1 MMAAEPARAAQ
12 EVETTPAVE
21 FELATNNEGVRVNL
35 KINNA
40 PLATAVVGGL
50 GLALGIFYNRH
61 PDLVERTI
69 KGVFEGICRVWNITR
84 GSIVVELYC
93 DTEQSFLAFMEAF
106 ETKKIKQRLEEEF
119 QKVGFKEELELT
131 ITNDKEVYEKLDKI
145 R

>member
-61 PDLVERTI
+61 PELVERTI
-69 KGVFEGICRVWNITR
+69 KSVFEGICQVWNITR

-131 ITNDKEVYEKLDKI
+131 ITNDKDVYEKLDKI